1 MTFFKNFKDIPQFF
15 DRHNLLFY
23 FFVAV
28 PLGFFVFLY
37 LGNKAALENNF
48 LIKDGLY
55 YYKMSLVIIA
65 LIEMLVAEF
74 MSKGMLKRVR
84 QDATLN
90 DKLHRYLMASL
101 IRYIGYFSA
110 AVFMLLGLFV
120 FMEGIFAAT
129 YVVVLFLISLIRPTK
144 PRMIKSGIF
153 SKEEIEVIENDGVV
167 K

>member
-1 MTFFKNFKDIPQFF
+1 MNFFKKFKDIPQFF
-15 DRHNLLFY
+15 DRHNLVFY

-28 PLGFFVFLY
+28 PLGFFVFIY
-37 LGNKAALENNF
+37 LKNKAILENNF
-48 LIKDGLY
+48 LIEDGLY
-55 YYKMSLVIIA
+55 YYKMSLIIIA
-65 LIEMLVAEF
+65 LVEMLVAEF

-84 QDATLN
+84 ADLSMN
-90 DKLHRYLMASL
+90 DKLARYLMASL
-101 IRYIGYFSA
+101 IRYVGYFSA

-129 YVVVLFLISLIRPTK
+129 YIVVLFLISLIRPTK

-153 SKEEIEVIENDGVV
+153 SKEEIQVIENDGVV